1 MCRLFMVSKKIN
13 KNQTELSIRTHD
25 FNVPNDHISRFV
37 VEFIEECYPILGI
50 KENKKKGGRPSYPI
64 CYMLKLL
71 VYAKIDHIGS
81 TRVIEEIAKYHDIYT
96 FECDRIKPSER
107 SIQWYRDE
115 FRQYYEVLL
124 QMTLEMA
131 EKKGFSEYNHVSI
144 DETIVKAHNSN
155 QNMISKKETNLLVKY
170 YK

>member
-64 CYMLKLL
+64 CSMLKLI
-71 VYAKIDHIGS
+71 VYAKIDHIES
-81 TRVIEEIAKYHDIYT
+81 ARVIEEIAKYHDIYK
-96 FECDRIKPSER
+96 FVCDRIKPSQC
-107 SIQWYRDE
+107 SIQRYCDE
-115 FRQYYEVLL
+115 FEQYYEVLL
-124 QMTLEMA
+124 QMTLKMA
-131 EKKGFSEYNHVSI
+131 VKEGFS
-144 DETIVKAHNSN
+144 
-155 QNMISKKETNLLVKY
+155 
-170 YK
+170 